1 MTDIVVFGA
10 GQIAEVAKVYI
21 DAHGPDRIVGFT
33 VDAEYLKS
41 DSFHGLPLVPWE
53 RLEDFFRPDDVKLLG
68 PLSYRRINEFRKAR
82 YLEGKRRKYQF
93 ASFIHPHS
101 HIHTTDI
108 GENCLILEAN
118 IVQPYARIGNNVI
131 MWSGNHI
138 GHHCVIGDHCFITSQ
153 VGIAGATRIGEGCF
167 LGGRVGITEGLTI
180 GDDCFLSF
188 GVIVTKDLP
197 PGSVVLRGPPDPVAP
212 FPSSRMRGLV

>member
-10 GQIAEVAKVYI
+10 GQIADVAKAYI

-53 RLEDFFRPDDVKLLG
+53 RLEDFFPPQQVKLLG

-101 HIHTTDI
+101 HIYTTDI

-118 IVQPYARIGNNVI
+118 IIQPYARIGNNVI

-167 LGGRVGITEGLTI
+167 LGGKVGITEGLAI
-180 GDDCFLSF
+180 GDGCFLSF
-188 GVIVTKDLP
+188 GVIVTKDLA
-197 PGSVVLRGPPDPVAP
+197 PGSVVLRTASDPIAP
-212 FPSSRMRGLV
+212 YPSSRIRGRI